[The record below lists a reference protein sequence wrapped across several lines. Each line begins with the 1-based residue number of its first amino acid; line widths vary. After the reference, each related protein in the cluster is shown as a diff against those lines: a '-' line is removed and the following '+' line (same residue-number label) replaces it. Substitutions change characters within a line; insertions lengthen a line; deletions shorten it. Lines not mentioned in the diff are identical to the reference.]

1 MYDLPR
7 LWRRAALL
15 ALAASLPACSAERS
29 GAALVPT
36 PNAGA
41 TASAAAY
48 TAQPDS
54 SHLTYM
60 VSFALNEI
68 IGFPLTANGNAT
80 PSVIVSGSKTKLNQ
94 PDALA
99 IDPNSGKL
107 FVANGA
113 YQDRRILIFSKNS
126 NGNVAP
132 KVLAG
137 SNVPIQNTEGLAV
150 DASGNLYVSDYTA
163 KAIYVFA
170 AGATGNTA
178 PIRTI
183 AGTATGLVQPYG
195 IAIDSHG
202 HLYVAQGHDDT
213 APIEEFAANA
223 DGNVAPISTIGG
235 GHTKLLGISDVVL
248 DRHDRIVV
256 PNAGSIEVFA
266 AGAHGNVS
274 PVATIKGSNTTIA
287 DVTTVGTDP
296 SGSIYGT
303 NAIDISQRKFSVIVF
318 ASNANGNVAPA
329 RIISGS
335 HTHVI
340 DTFNPTTY

>member
-1 MYDLPR
+1 MFHLPR
-7 LWRRAALL
+7 LCRHAALL
-15 ALAASLPACSAERS
+15 AFAASLTACSALRS

-36 PNAGA
+36 PNTGA
-41 TASAAAY
+41 ATPGANYA
-48 TAQPDS
+48 TQPDTGP
-54 SHLTYM
+54 LTYM
-60 VSFALNEI
+60 VSFVLNEI
-68 IGFPLTANGNAT
+68 IGFPSTAHGNAT
-80 PSVIVSGSKTKLNQ
+80 PSVIISGSKTDLNQ

-107 FVANGA
+107 LLANGG
-113 YQDRRILIFSKNS
+113 YQDRRILIFPKNS

-137 SNVPIQNTEGLAV
+137 SNVPVQNAAGLAV
-150 DASGNLYVSDYTA
+150 DAAGNLYVSDYTA

-183 AGTATGLVQPYG
+183 AGSATGLVQPYG
-195 IAIDSHG
+195 ISFDSHG

-223 DGNVAPISTIGG
+223 NGNVAPIATIGG
-235 GHTKLLGISDVVL
+235 SHTKMLGISDVAI
-248 DRHDRIVV
+248 DRHDRIIV
-256 PNAGSIEVFA
+256 PNAGCIQIFA

-287 DVTTVGTDP
+287 DVTTVGTDA
-296 SGSIYGT
+296 SGGIYGT
-303 NAIDISQRKFSVIVF
+303 NAIDISQLKFSVVVF

-335 HTHVI
+335 HTHVV
-340 DTFNPTTY
+340 DTLYPTTF

>member
-15 ALAASLPACSAERS
+15 ALAASLTACSARS

-41 TASAAAY
+41 AASGAAD
-48 TAQPDS
+48 TIQPDS
-54 SHLTYM
+54 SQLTFM
-60 VSFALNEI
+60 VSYYFNEI
-68 IGFPLTANGNAT
+68 TGFSLTANGNAT
-80 PSVIVSGSKTKLNQ
+80 PSLTVSGSKTKLDQ

-99 IDPNSGKL
+99 IDRSSGKL

-113 YQDRRILIFSKNS
+113 YQDRRILIFPKGSS
-126 NGNVAP
+126 GNVAP

-137 SNVPIQNTEGLAV
+137 SNVPVQNTEGLAV

-170 AGATGNTA
+170 AGASGNTA

-183 AGTATGLVQPYG
+183 AGAATGLVQPFG
-195 IAIDSHG
+195 MSFDSHG
-202 HLYVAQGHDDT
+202 HLYVAQGHDST
-213 APIEEFAANA
+213 APIVEFAANA
-223 DGNVAPISTIGG
+223 NGNAAPIATIGG
-235 GHTKLLGISDVVL
+235 SHTKLLGIFNVAL
-248 DRHDRIVV
+248 DKHDRIIV
-256 PNAGSIEVFA
+256 PTAGSIEIFA

-274 PVATIKGSNTTIA
+274 PVATIKGDNSTIA
-287 DVTTVGTDP
+287 DVTSVGTD
-296 SGSIYGT
+296 SNGSIYGT
-303 NAIDISQRKFSVIVF
+303 NAIDISQRKFSLIVF
-318 ASNANGNVAPA
+318 DSNANGNVAPA

-335 HTHVI
+335 HTHIV
-340 DTFNPTTY
+340 DDFYPTTY